1 VLHVLNDTDCGGN
14 KVLAIYVFYSHKRG
28 NVGDSGRIEAETMR
42 GRDREAQRKRE
53 FEELTAPLLGALY
66 RFATQKLRDAHQAED
81 LVQEVC
87 LKAYQAFDHFER
99 GTNYRAWLFRI
110 LSNTILDLQRQA
122 SKKPIEVNIDT
133 GRSVFRL
140 NIEAEHNRFL
150 DPEQQLMA
158 ASLAHEVRTAIADLP
173 PEGQTVVLLNF
184 VEGFSYKEIAAILG
198 CPIGTV
204 MSRLYRAR
212 QVLRQRLERHLHGE
226 DDAGPQLSRGE
237 GAAVMPI
244 DLLRLRSKKQAKSQ
258 EG

>member
-1 VLHVLNDTDCGGN
+1 
-14 KVLAIYVFYSHKRG
+14 
-28 NVGDSGRIEAETMR
+28 MR

-87 LKAYQAFDHFER
+87 LKAYRAFDHFER

-110 LSNTILDLQRQA
+110 LSNALLDLQRKA
-122 SKKPIEVNIDT
+122 SKKPLEVDFDA
-133 GRSVFRL
+133 GRSVFHL
-140 NIEAEHNRFL
+140 NIEAGHNRL
-150 DPEQQLMA
+150 LNPEQQLMA

-173 PEGQTVVLLNF
+173 PEWQAVVLLSF
-184 VEGFSYKEIAAILG
+184 VEEFSYKEIADIVG

-226 DDAGPQLSRGE
+226 DDAGPQPSRGE
-237 GAAVMPI
+237 GASVTPI
-244 DLLRLRSKKQAKSQ
+244 DLLHRRGKKQAKSE

>member
-1 VLHVLNDTDCGGN
+1 
-14 KVLAIYVFYSHKRG
+14 
-28 NVGDSGRIEAETMR
+28 MR

-66 RFATQKLRDAHQAED
+66 RFAAQKLRDVHQAED

-87 LKAYQAFDHFER
+87 LKAYRAFDRFEQ

-110 LSNTILDLQRQA
+110 LSNALLDLHRKA
-122 SKKPIEVNIDT
+122 SKMPLAVDLDL
-133 GRSVFRL
+133 GSSFFPV
-140 NIEAEHNRFL
+140 NIEAERNRLF

-173 PEGQTVVLLNF
+173 PEWQAVVLLSF
-184 VEGFSYKEIAAILG
+184 VEGFSYKEIADILG

-212 QVLRQRLERHLHGE
+212 QSLRQRLERHLHGE
-226 DDAGPQLSRGE
+226 DDAGPQPSRGE
-237 GAAVMPI
+237 GAPVTPI
-244 DLLRLRSKKQAKSQ
+244 DLLRLRSKKQAKSE

>member
-1 VLHVLNDTDCGGN
+1 
-14 KVLAIYVFYSHKRG
+14 
-28 NVGDSGRIEAETMR
+28 MR
-42 GRDREAQRKRE
+42 ARDREAQRKRE

-66 RFATQKLRDAHQAED
+66 RVATQKLRDAHQAED

-87 LKAYQAFDHFER
+87 LKAYRAFDHFER

-110 LSNTILDLQRQA
+110 LSNTILDLQRKA
-122 SKKPIEVNIDT
+122 SKMPLAVDLDPGSSFFPLHI
-133 GRSVFRL
+133 G
-140 NIEAEHNRFL
+140 AEHNRLL

-173 PEGQTVVLLNF
+173 PEWQTVVLLSF
-184 VEGFSYKEIAAILG
+184 VEGFSYKEIADILG

-212 QVLRQRLERHLHGE
+212 QSLRQRLERHLHGE
-226 DDAGPQLSRGE
+226 DDAGPQPSRGD
-237 GAAVMPI
+237 GAPVMPI
-244 DLLRLRSKKQAKSQ
+244 DLLRLRGKKQAKSE

>member
-1 VLHVLNDTDCGGN
+1 
-14 KVLAIYVFYSHKRG
+14 
-28 NVGDSGRIEAETMR
+28 MR

-53 FEELTAPLLGALY
+53 FEELTAPHFGALY
-66 RFATQKLRDAHQAED
+66 RVALHKLRDAHQAED

-87 LKAYQAFDHFER
+87 LKAYRAFDHFER

-122 SKKPIEVNIDT
+122 SKKPIEVNLDT
-133 GRSVFRL
+133 EHALFPL
-140 NIEAEHNRFL
+140 NIRAEHTRQL

-173 PEGQTVVLLNF
+173 PEWQAVVLLSF
-184 VEGFSYKEIAAILG
+184 VEGFSYKEIADIVG

-212 QVLRQRLERHLHGE
+212 QSLQQRLERHLHGA
-226 DDAGPQLSRGE
+226 DDAGPQQPRGE
-237 GAAVMPI
+237 SAPVTPI
-244 DLLRLRSKKQAKSQ
+244 DLLRLRSKKQAKSE